1 MKLSQKRSDLLYG
14 AINGAVMDA
23 RVKAVGQPQM
33 TKSQVDDVLY
43 DLEREI
49 WKRVKESLG
58 LHPML

>member
-1 MKLSQKRSDLLYG
+1 MKLSQKRIDLLYG
-14 AINGAVMDA
+14 AIHGSVMDA
-23 RVKAVGQPQM
+23 RVKVVGQPQM

-58 LHPML
+58 LPPML

>member
-1 MKLSQKRSDLLYG
+1 MKLSQKRIDLLYG

>member
-1 MKLSQKRSDLLYG
+1 MKLSQKRIDLLYG

-58 LHPML
+58 PHPML